1 MDKNFLFYKG
11 KPLVKS
17 GNTIYYGYMDKPVVV
32 ICQIKST
39 RELQGTEV
47 ADKVLVRLFRT
58 DPAITKLK
66 DKIVKEAEAKG
77 LYNAIDI
84 GSIWLERELK
94 ASAEA

>member
-17 GNTIYYGYMDKPVVV
+17 GSTIYYGYMDKPVVV
-32 ICQIKST
+32 IIQIKTT

-47 ADKVLVRLFRT
+47 ADKVLVQLFKT

-66 DKIVKEAEAKG
+66 DKIVKKAEAK
-77 LYNAIDI
+77 
-84 GSIWLERELK
+84 ERL
-94 ASAEA
+94 